1 MPLGRTLGFIEK
13 MSNVRSVDSRR
24 SRSVIGMDNVDVD
37 VRLSVVGA
45 VSSDRLPLNNMARYF
60 AYR

>member
-1 MPLGRTLGFIEK
+1 MEK

-45 VSSDRLPLNNMARYF
+45 VSSDRLPLRRVARQYTDL
-60 AYR
+60 